1 MTQACLDL
9 TGASGLI
16 IVEGP
21 FARNPLYVGALGKVT
36 WRPVIGVA
44 GATGTSAG
52 AALPAS
58 GALTHTLFPAE
69 ARITPVHLPEDLPQY
84 RTEWARHAPA
94 D

>member
-21 FARNPLYVGALGKVT
+21 FARNPLYVESLGKVT
-36 WRPVIGVA
+36 WRPVI

-58 GALTHTLFPAE
+58 GALTHTMVRAE
-69 ARITPVHLPEDLPQY
+69 ARMTPVHLPEDLQQY
-84 RTEWARHAPA
+84 RTEWEKHAPA